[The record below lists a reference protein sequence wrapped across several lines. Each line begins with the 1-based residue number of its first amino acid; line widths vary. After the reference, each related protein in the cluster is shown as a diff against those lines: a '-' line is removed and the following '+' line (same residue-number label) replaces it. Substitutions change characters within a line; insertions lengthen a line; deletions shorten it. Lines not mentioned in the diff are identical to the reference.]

1 MKFDPR
7 VKVENNKLY
16 EISSNKEIDTQNIDF
31 INIADIKEDTFFSSK
46 TALTAVNVGWADVEM
61 EPGSYNEELLA
72 NLRNYLKKVEEAG
85 SYAFIV
91 AKAGKELTDADE
103 ADTFIKAMVHTAR
116 RIKDAESVVGFSL
129 ADELVEKDEG
139 GEFDENSYSQ
149 WFINDM
155 NVKHGHYVY
164 FAKQDLLKI
173 KGLLGKGICSNLVL
187 F

>member
-1 MKFDPR
+1 
-7 VKVENNKLY
+7 
-16 EISSNKEIDTQNIDF
+16 
-31 INIADIKEDTFFSSK
+31 
-46 TALTAVNVGWADVEM
+46 
-61 EPGSYNEELLA
+61 
-72 NLRNYLKKVEEAG
+72 
-85 SYAFIV
+85 
-91 AKAGKELTDADE
+91 
-103 ADTFIKAMVHTAR
+103 MVHTAR